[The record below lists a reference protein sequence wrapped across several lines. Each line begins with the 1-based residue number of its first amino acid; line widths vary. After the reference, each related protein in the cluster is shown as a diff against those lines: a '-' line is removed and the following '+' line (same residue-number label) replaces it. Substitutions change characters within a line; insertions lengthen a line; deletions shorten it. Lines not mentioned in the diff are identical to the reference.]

1 MSVLKILKDL
11 DSINYNDYN
20 YSILSK
26 GIIESKKKEAED
38 ERSKSIQYFLFLLIN
53 IIVLS
58 FMYLPLKSDYS
69 IYEAF
74 VFISKSSIN
83 WYHLSLYFLCSGFF
97 LGSCY
102 FYSKNK
108 NISRKRSSDL
118 KDVSRYIS
126 CCMIATIITF
136 FLGFNVIAL
145 LLIVVLSI
153 VKITSCEV
161 ERLEKINVIVENESL
176 KINKKKKKKA
186 IAQFEIITEELNS
199 NKKLREDFLS
209 FKSEIKKRKNR
220 KYIGIY
226 FFIFNSVFRKES
238 EGLTKDNL
246 INYLEYKLEKK
257 VVKKENKITT
267 E

>member
-11 DSINYNDYN
+11 DSINYNDYSC
-20 YSILSK
+20 SILSN
-26 GIIESKKKEAED
+26 GIIESKKKEAEE
-38 ERSKSIQYFLFLLIN
+38 ERIKSIQYFIFLLIN
-53 IIVLS
+53 IIVLL
-58 FMYLPLKSDYS
+58 FMCLPLKSDYS

-83 WYHLSLYFLCSGFF
+83 WYHLSLYLLCSGGF

-108 NISRKRSSDL
+108 NISRKRASGL
-118 KDVSRYIS
+118 KETTRYLS
-126 CCMIATIITF
+126 CCMIATVITF

-145 LLIVVLSI
+145 LLIMILSI

-161 ERLEKINVIVENESL
+161 ERLEKINIIAENESR
-176 KINKKKKKKA
+176 KIKKKKKKKA
-186 IAQFEIITEELNS
+186 IAQFEIVNEELNR

-209 FKSEIKKRKNR
+209 FKSEIEKRKNR
-220 KYIGIY
+220 KYKNIY
-226 FFIFNSVFRKES
+226 FFIFNNVFRKES

-246 INYLEYKLEKK
+246 INYLEYKLKKK

>member
-1 MSVLKILKDL
+1 MSILKILKDL
-11 DSINYNDYN
+11 DSINYNDYSC
-20 YSILSK
+20 SILSN
-26 GIIESKKKEAED
+26 GIIENKKKEAED
-38 ERSKSIQYFLFLLIN
+38 ERIKSIQYFLFLLIN
-53 IIVLS
+53 IIVLL

-69 IYEAF
+69 VYDAF

-83 WYHLSLYFLCSGFF
+83 WYHLSLYFLCSGVF
-97 LGSCY
+97 LSSCY

-108 NISRKRSSDL
+108 NISRKRASDL
-118 KDVSRYIS
+118 TEIARYIS

-136 FLGFNVIAL
+136 LLGFNVIAL
-145 LLIVVLSI
+145 LLIIVLSI

-161 ERLEKINVIVENESL
+161 ERLEKINIIVENEAR
-176 KINKKKKKKA
+176 KIKKKKKKKA
-186 IAQFEIITEELNS
+186 IAQFEIINEELNS

-209 FKSEIKKRKNR
+209 FRSEIENRKNK
-220 KYIGIY
+220 KYKNTY
-226 FFIFNSVFRKES
+226 FFIFNNIFRKES

-246 INYLEYKLEKK
+246 INYLECKLKNK